1 MEFSDRIGSGARTL
15 RIEMTAKVKV
25 LPVFMLCVF
34 GPVVCSLPK
43 YFDKFERQARIS
55 EMQSSSSE
63 VSRLQ
68 RYMLDRPNL
77 PISTAERSV
86 QRNTIR
92 PSEPFSTDIDLPWQC
107 EYEYF
112 WRDLGELHFPRHLK
126 EVRCLNTTC
135 WYGHYRC
142 VPAKHTARILTKSL
156 GGDEDGN
163 LPFPL
168 RLEWK
173 FDNIDI
179 TVGCMCSR

>member
-1 MEFSDRIGSGARTL
+1 
-15 RIEMTAKVKV
+15 
-25 LPVFMLCVF
+25 
-34 GPVVCSLPK
+34 
-43 YFDKFERQARIS
+43 
-55 EMQSSSSE
+55 MQSSSSSE

-179 TVGCMCSR
+179 TVGCMCSRQRWNVPGSSADASSCLFPSSWCLRLGSHWMTLADFNKDKLVKD